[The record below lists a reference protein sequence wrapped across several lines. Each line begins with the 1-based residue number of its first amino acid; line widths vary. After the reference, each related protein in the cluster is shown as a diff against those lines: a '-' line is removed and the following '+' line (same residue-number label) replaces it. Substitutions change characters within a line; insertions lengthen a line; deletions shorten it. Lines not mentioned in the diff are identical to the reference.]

1 MATVTSV
8 VAMMAPVIW
17 CMLFLVASS
26 GERSSVSRMRIV
38 FSTTMM
44 PSSTRDP
51 ITRIRPN
58 MVSTLMEKP
67 KGSRMAKVPIRETGM
82 ASAGMSVAR
91 QSCRNRYVMPTT
103 RIRAMTSVSTISAMV
118 AEMHCVGS

>member
-1 MATVTSV
+1 
-8 VAMMAPVIW
+8 
-17 CMLFLVASS
+17 
-26 GERSSVSRMRIV
+26 
-38 FSTTMM
+38 
-44 PSSTRDP
+44 
-51 ITRIRPN
+51 

-67 KGSRMAKVPIRETGM
+67 RGSRMAKVPIRETGM

-118 AEMHCVGS
+118 AEMYCVGS

>member
-1 MATVTSV
+1 
-8 VAMMAPVIW
+8 
-17 CMLFLVASS
+17 MLFLVASS

-67 KGSRMAKVPIRETGM
+67 RGSRMAKVPIRETGM

-118 AEMHCVGS
+118 AEMYCVGS